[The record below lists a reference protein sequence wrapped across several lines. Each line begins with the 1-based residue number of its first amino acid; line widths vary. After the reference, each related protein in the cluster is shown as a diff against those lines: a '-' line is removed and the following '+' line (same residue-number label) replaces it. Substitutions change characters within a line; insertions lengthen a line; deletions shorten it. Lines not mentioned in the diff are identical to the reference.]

1 LGAEGC
7 KPQRAISL
15 FDPTFAAGLA
25 VASNRRAGSADGCG
39 TVEPVSAVATVHY
52 LRMSEVAELGIDQP
66 RDMCLL
72 LNLKRDDESGTY
84 SIAMRCATSHDLS
97 HGSLRS

>member
-1 LGAEGC
+1 
-7 KPQRAISL
+7 
-15 FDPTFAAGLA
+15 
-25 VASNRRAGSADGCG
+25 
-39 TVEPVSAVATVHY
+39 VSAVATVHY

-84 SIAMRCATSHDLS
+84 SIAMRCTTTPDLS
-97 HGSLRS
+97 HGPLRN